1 MEMMIRMD
9 EKLSYLQEYNPNI
22 RLVSSNEW
30 TSMEAAVIPEVW
42 RNIFKETDITN
53 RKEALLEVWKSHVG
67 TELRNTIS
75 YLDDYLEEIDLLEC
89 EDVYSILYT
98 IRNSTGDVSYYE
110 GRNPQDAFPNS
121 ELEAHWDKLPPSLRN
136 FYRHV
141 HNGFYYYASE
151 SMGLVP
157 LESVTYLGDDDLE
170 WGILEELE
178 EPLQLDLT
186 ASFGFFTNG
195 MGSYIVIDAANCG
208 ENTGVFWSAKRQPK
222 YNIHFWSYVDEWTV
236 IGFQS

>member
-1 MEMMIRMD
+1 ME
-9 EKLSYLQEYNPNI
+9 EKLSYLREYNPGV
-22 RLVSSNEW
+22 RMVSSKEL
-30 TSMEAAVIPEVW
+30 TDIEAALIPDVW
-42 RNIFKETDITN
+42 RDIFKEANTN
-53 RKEALLEVWKSHVG
+53 KRKEAILKVWKNSVA

-75 YLDDYLEEIDLLEC
+75 YLADYLEEVELLEC
-89 EDVYSILYT
+89 GNVYSVLYT
-98 IRNSTGDVSYYE
+98 IRNPDGGIFYYE
-110 GRNPQDAFPNS
+110 GRNPQDDMNNS
-121 ELEAHWDKLPPSLRN
+121 ELEKHWDKLPRSLRH
-136 FYRHV
+136 FYGHV

-157 LESVTYLGDDDLE
+157 FESVTYLGDDDLE
-170 WGILEELE
+170 WSILEELK

-208 ENTGVFWSAKRQPK
+208 ENEGVFWSAKRQPK
-222 YNIHFWSYVDEWTV
+222 YHIDFWSYVDEWTV